1 MNNCPNCNAELEKGA
16 LSCESC
22 GYEFESIA
30 SHSAKKNF
38 KHGRLLTIAIPVV
51 AVILAVAIFLIS
63 MSSSTE
69 ASYANFGYFRDG
81 ELFLSDFSA
90 GAGDQVSED
99 FKEKNVLF
107 SNYKDYVRMSNDGKK
122 IFYVDNFDGSS
133 YKLYY
138 KNTSDLNKA
147 YKISSGI
154 IIYDI
159 SDDGSIVTYTKN
171 NGSLHQHNL
180 SEQSDA
186 IDVNVINYLVS
197 DDGNTIVYQKRGE
210 GDNSHL
216 YDVYVSKNGK
226 QGEKILSSVS
236 SVKHV
241 SEDFT
246 TLYYISDNTLY
257 RVNIGKTPKKL
268 AENIRD
274 VIAIYETGEMYFTKA
289 NESGEA
295 SLYYFNG
302 KKASDP
308 IFNNFYRTESAS
320 TEKPVLAVYD
330 SNNIERPF
338 NIVIKD
344 KSYIIDYD
352 VSSITMNDAGTEIYF
367 TAGFDV
373 NTKLSKLYTAKI
385 DNGLTK
391 VKKVSDGV
399 TYGKHLSGEK
409 FIYVKDYDTASMV
422 GTICVDGEEVAKNVN
437 FNTMKYNKADGSILY
452 FSDVI
457 EGSAKLYRYKN
468 GKSQLIHESVFM
480 NSLNVAEDGHYV
492 FIADYYKTD
501 GILYCANGEKLEK
514 VDHDISE
521 TFLIVSNDEY
531 DAKARVGF

>member
-16 LSCESC
+16 LNCENC

-30 SHSAKKNF
+30 SHSAKKQF
-38 KHGRLLTIAIPVV
+38 KHGRLLAIVIPVV
-51 AVILAVAIFLIS
+51 AVVLAVVIFLIS
-63 MSSSTE
+63 MLPSTE

-90 GAGDQVSED
+90 GAGDQVSEN

-122 IFYVDNFDGSS
+122 IFYVDNFDGTS

-138 KNTSDLNKA
+138 KNTSDLSKS

-159 SDDGSIVTYTKN
+159 SDDGSTVTYTKN

-246 TLYYISDNTLY
+246 TLYYISENILY

-274 VIAIYETGEMYFTKA
+274 VIVIYESGEMYFTKA
-289 NESGEA
+289 NENGEA
-295 SLYYFNG
+295 SLYYFDG
-302 KKASDP
+302 KKASEP
-308 IFNNFYRTESAS
+308 IFNNFYRTESVS
-320 TEKPVLAVYD
+320 SEKAVLAVYD

-344 KSYIIDYD
+344 KSYVIDYD

-399 TYGKHLSGEK
+399 TYGKHLAGEK

-468 GKSQLIHESVFM
+468 GKSQLVHESVFM

-501 GILYCANGEKLEK
+501 GILYCASGDKLEK
-514 VDHDISE
+514 VDHDISD
-521 TFLIVSNDEY
+521 TFLIVSNEEY
-531 DAKARVGF
+531 DAKARLGF